1 MPDPTRQ
8 DHMLNKDE
16 LVSYRYSVVL
26 VEVQSGVVLQLAQ
39 HFTNF
44 CNNGINVIFPREI
57 LINKNAQV
65 FYVDSRIETN
75 IFILF
80 IFKNAKFWLVSRSL
94 FVRTK
99 TYIPWCPFP
108 IIKKEPV
115 KD

>member
-1 MPDPTRQ
+1 MPDPRQQ
-8 DHMLNKDE
+8 DHRLSKDE

-65 FYVDSRIETN
+65 FYVDFRPESN

-80 IFKNAKFWLVSRSL
+80 IIKNANFLVGKQVAFGNDEKLQSWIS
-94 FVRTK
+94 
-99 TYIPWCPFP
+99 
-108 IIKKEPV
+108 
-115 KD
+115 